1 MKINQQ
7 KFTNEQQFEE
17 ISKLIDNKTY
27 DRVCIVS
34 FT

>member
-1 MKINQQ
+1 MKTNQQ
-7 KFTNEQQFEE
+7 KFTDEQQFQE
-17 ISKLIDNKTY
+17 ISKLIDNGAY